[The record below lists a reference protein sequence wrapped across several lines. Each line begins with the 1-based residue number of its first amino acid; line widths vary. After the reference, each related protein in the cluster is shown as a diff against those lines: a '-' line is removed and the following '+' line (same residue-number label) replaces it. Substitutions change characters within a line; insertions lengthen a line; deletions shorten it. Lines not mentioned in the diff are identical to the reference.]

1 MRDQYVGDISDYL
14 KFAFLRAVRH
24 DYNQLGMAWY
34 YLPGH
39 DGRPDGQHVDYLME
53 PAWSELD
60 PPLYQSLGNLPQR
73 TVAALER
80 QNFWP
85 QETRF
90 HRAPVGEPT
99 RPEWVDSMVADL
111 DESDLIFLDP
121 DNGLGRHRTKHA
133 HIADLVALRQRRRA
147 LAIIKF
153 PGRHMS
159 HAMQIASLHQQLVD
173 AGFRDPITLSTCVSI
188 VGQNG
193 RTVPRH
199 RFFTLVDGTRA
210 TRQQVNA
217 FADRLNSLPPAVRAS
232 AHCVT

>member
-1 MRDQYVGDISDYL
+1 MRDQYAGDISDYL
-14 KFAFLRAVRH
+14 KFAFLRAVAGEH
-24 DYNQLGMAWY
+24 EKLGMAWY

-39 DGRPDGQHVDYLME
+39 DGRPDGHHVEYLME

-60 PPLYQSLGNLPQR
+60 APLYHSLSNLPQR
-73 TVAALER
+73 TVATLER
-80 QNFWP
+80 LNFWP
-85 QETRF
+85 KATRF
-90 HRAPVGEPT
+90 HRAPVGAPT
-99 RPEWVDSMVADL
+99 RTEWVDSMVTGL
-111 DESDLIFLDP
+111 DDSDLVFFDP

-153 PGRHMS
+153 PGRHAT
-159 HAMQIASLHQQLVD
+159 HATQIAHLHQQLVD
-173 AGFRDPITLSTCVSI
+173 AGFRDPITLSTCVRI

-210 TRQQVNA
+210 ARQQVNA
-217 FADRLNSLPPAVRAS
+217 FVDRLNSLPPAVRAT
-232 AHCVT
+232 AHCVI